1 MSPPTHT
8 QQSLG
13 GGRTQPG
20 RTQPPLYLVSLENIT
35 KVMSGEFNFL
45 RLPFV
50 NAFLFYNWCF
60 QIPIC
65 SSKLHKE
72 VLHSIASSCQTQ
84 GKLLFYSDAGSV
96 HTQMLLKHMSDLVTG
111 WLSLQLAK
119 QVTISAKQEQL
130 PGNGDRD
137 KADMVSEVLQ
147 VLPWHQER
155 KGDVKAQLSHKAY
168 EGRFTA
174 PFASSITLCVRSPG
188 SKEMNSVL
196 MGIGH
201 HCKTTQPWLMVKS
214 QPHREF
220 I

>member
-1 MSPPTHT
+1 MRRPTRRKIVFNWIFLCPHEPPTQHL

-111 WLSLQLAK
+111 RLSLQLAK

-137 KADMVSEVLQ
+137 KADSDHGL
-147 VLPWHQER
+147 
-155 KGDVKAQLSHKAY
+155 
-168 EGRFTA
+168 
-174 PFASSITLCVRSPG
+174 RSPPSAPVTPG
-188 SKEMNSVL
+188 EKGRCESPAES
-196 MGIGH
+196 
-201 HCKTTQPWLMVKS
+201 
-214 QPHREF
+214 
-220 I
+220 